1 MLSTRM
7 SPSRFSF
14 AWPQEWRISER
25 FWLTCLLAVGLL
37 FLSIVLLGPLYALFS
52 RSLMNAQGEFVGL
65 ANFAAYISSG
75 GITTAAYHSLWVASM
90 STVIVI
96 FFSFMAA
103 YALTR
108 TQLPGCHLLRLLLT
122 IPILA
127 PSLLPAISLIYL
139 FGNQGILKFLLADQ
153 TIYGPIG
160 IVLGSVFWTFPHALM
175 ILCTALSHADARQYE
190 AAASLKSSPW
200 RTFWSVTV
208 PSARYGLVSASF
220 VVFTLVITDF
230 GVPKIIGGQFNV
242 LATDI
247 YKQVIGQQ
255 RFEMGAVVGVILL
268 LPALLAFAA
277 DLWVRKKQVAS
288 LNARSVPY
296 QPPRSWRK
304 SLFGILCVAPSGLFI
319 LTILGMAGMASLFTY
334 WPYNLELTFANYQFE
349 RFDAHGWKPY
359 QNSLMMASTTMII
372 GTTVVFFNAWLVE
385 RTPQPAWLARIYQF
399 VALLPMAVPGLVLGI
414 AYIFFFNHPSNP
426 LNVFYGGLMVMV
438 LSTVVHFYSVAH
450 LTAVTSLKQLDNEFE
465 SVGDSLKS
473 SRIHLFS
480 RLILP
485 LSLPA
490 MLDIALYLFV
500 NAMTTVS
507 AVVFLYGPHSRL
519 ASVVVMSLEEAG
531 GTAPAAAMA
540 MVIFFTCVI
549 AKLIHSAL
557 HYGLSRSTS
566 RWRNK

>member
-1 MLSTRM
+1 MLSTRTW
-7 SPSRFSF
+7 PSRFSF

-108 TQLPGCHLLRLLLT
+108 TQLPGSHLLRLLLT

-319 LTILGMAGMASLFTY
+319 LTILGMAGIASLFTY
-334 WPYNLELTFANYQFE
+334 WPYNLDLTFANYQFA

-359 QNSLMMASTTMII
+359 QNSLMMASATMII
-372 GTTVVFFNAWLVE
+372 GTTVVFFNAWLLE

-426 LNVFYGGLMVMV
+426 LNTFYGGLMVMV

-450 LTAVTSLKQLDNEFE
+450 LTAVTSLKQLDSEFE

>member
-1 MLSTRM
+1 MITNKITLHKWTWRWPEAWRM
-7 SPSRFSF
+7 N
-14 AWPQEWRISER
+14 ER
-25 FWLTCLLAVGLL
+25 TGLTSVLIIGVI
-37 FLSIVLLGPLYALFS
+37 FLMITLLGPLYALFS
-52 RSLMNAQGEFVGL
+52 RSLMDGQGQFVGL
-65 ANFAAYISSG
+65 ANFHAYISSG
-75 GITTAAYHSLWVASM
+75 GITTAAYHSVFVASL

-108 TQLPGCHLLRLLLT
+108 TRLPASNMFRLLLT

-139 FGNQGILKFLLADQ
+139 FGNQGVFKFLLADHS
-153 TIYGPIG
+153 IYGPIG
-160 IVLGSVFWTFPHALM
+160 IILGSVFWTFPHALM

-230 GVPKIIGGQFNV
+230 GVPKIIGGQYNV

-277 DLWVRKKQVAS
+277 DMWVRKKQVATLS
-288 LNARSVPY
+288 ARSVAY
-296 QPPRSWRK
+296 QPPHSWQK
-304 SLFGILCVAPSGLFI
+304 TAFGLACIAPSGLFI
-319 LTILGMAGMASLFTY
+319 ITILVMAGCASLFTY
-334 WPYNLELTFANYQFE
+334 WPYNLDLTLANYQFD
-349 RFDAHGWKPY
+349 RFDSNGWKPY
-359 QNSLMMASTTMII
+359 QNSLIMASCTMLI
-372 GTTVVFFNAWLVE
+372 GTAVIFLNAWLVE
-385 RTPQPAWLARIYQF
+385 RTSPPLWLARIYQCI
-399 VALLPMAVPGLVLGI
+399 ALLPMAVPGLVLGI
-414 AYIFFFNHPSNP
+414 AYIFFFNHPNNP
-426 LNVFYGGLMVMV
+426 LNAFYGGLMVMV

-450 LTAVTSLKQLDNEFE
+450 LTAVTSLKQLDHEFE
-465 SVGDSLKS
+465 AVGDSLKS
-473 SRIHLFS
+473 SRTHLFS

-485 LSLPA
+485 LSLPTI
-490 MLDIALYLFV
+490 LDIALYLFV

-540 MVIFFTCVI
+540 MVIFFTCVA
-549 AKLIHSAL
+549 AKLIHGAL
-557 HYGLSRSTS
+557 HYGLSHSTS
-566 RWRNK
+566 RWRS